1 MLKNRHTVL
10 ITGGTAGIGL
20 ALARQL
26 LASGTQVLVTGRSP
40 ERLAQ
45 ALESCPGLDGIPS
58 DITCP
63 EDRQRLRQWI
73 EQNHPSLDILINNA
87 GMGGGCLFA
96 HSADAADQIE
106 GEIQV
111 NLLAP
116 IHLTHEL
123 LPILQRNSPGCIVN
137 VTSGYAL
144 WPCNAAPGYS
154 ASKAGFS
161 AFTHAL
167 HEQLREENIHV
178 MEACPPMVATAMVA
192 DVRVKKM
199 TPEKTAQVI
208 LRGMEKKK
216 RRVLIGPCS
225 TLEVARRFSPSL
237 TRFVLN
243 RYPVSFA
250 EFKKSNQA

>member
-1 MLKNRHTVL
+1 MLKKTHTVL

-26 LASGTQVLVTGRSP
+26 HESGNRVLVTGRSP

-45 ALESCPGLDGIPS
+45 AIESCPGLDGIPS

-144 WPCNAAPGYS
+144 WPCAAAPGYS
-154 ASKAGFS
+154 ASKAGLS
-161 AFTHAL
+161 AFSHAL

-178 MEACPPMVATAMVA
+178 MEACPPMVDTAMVE
-192 DVRVKKM
+192 DVRTPKM
-199 TPEKTAQVI
+199 SAEAVAKAIFQG
-208 LRGMEKKK
+208 LEKKK
-216 RRVLIGPCS
+216 RRVLIGPCKA
-225 TLEVARRFSPSL
+225 LEPARRFFPSL

-243 RYPVSFA
+243 RYPVSVA
-250 EFKKSNQA
+250 ELKKPNQA